1 MCSAYDV
8 VTPEIESKKSTAFP
22 QGVQGEDWLFDLTL
36 IALSQV
42 PGCPERAQIRSLMDE
57 ALVLR
62 LGDDVS
68 RAIKDT
74 LAYAPNSI
82 AHHADYFAPPN
93 HPVWLEYS
101 SDPTP
106 NNDPNQGILIVK
118 NPSQPLQSVGFV
130 VSKDKD
136 GNIHLGYAILH
147 WNAQTLAAVSSA
159 TSPLDEL
166 IKETKISIPPG
177 FFEELLIWQSPESD
191 EQCSAIVQQAKR
203 IAFEAAAPAITAWLL
218 IESAATRLTEA
229 GLKRI
234 AVSMKPLGWIERI
247 YHRGMQ
253 NQGFCRGPLGM
264 LRWSLSNPMGQRP
277 DHTAHEH
284 L

>member
-8 VTPEIESKKSTAFP
+8 ITPEIETKKSTGVP
-22 QGVQGEDWLFDLTL
+22 QGNQGENWLFDLTL
-36 IALSQV
+36 IALGQV

-57 ALVLR
+57 ALAFR

-68 RAIKDT
+68 RAIKNT

-82 AHHADYFAPPN
+82 AHHADYFDPPN
-93 HPVWLEYS
+93 HPVWLEYT
-101 SDPTP
+101 SDPTT
-106 NNDPNQGILIVK
+106 NDDPNQGILIAK
-118 NPSQPLQSVGFV
+118 NPSEPLQSVGFV

-203 IAFEAAAPAITAWLL
+203 ITFEAAAPAITAWLL
-218 IESAATRLTEA
+218 IESAAIRMTEV
-229 GLKRI
+229 GSKRI
-234 AVSMKPLGWIERI
+234 AVSIKPPGWIERI
-247 YHRGMQ
+247 YHKGMR

-264 LRWSLSNPMGQRP
+264 LRWSMNTPEQTPERLTN
-277 DHTAHEH
+277 EH

>member
-8 VTPEIESKKSTAFP
+8 VTPEIESKAST
-22 QGVQGEDWLFDLTL
+22 GLRNDGKDDDWLFDLTL
-36 IALSQV
+36 IALTQV
-42 PGCPERAQIRSLMDE
+42 PGCPERTQIRSLMDE

-68 RAIKDT
+68 RAIKHT
-74 LAYAPNSI
+74 LAFAPNSI
-82 AHHADYFAPPN
+82 ARHADCFDPPT
-93 HPVWLEYS
+93 HPVWLEYA
-101 SDPTP
+101 SDPQT
-106 NNDPNQGILIVK
+106 NGDPNQGILIAK
-118 NPSQPLQSVGFV
+118 NPSYSLQSVGFV
-130 VSKDKD
+130 VSKDKE
-136 GNIHLGYAILH
+136 GNIHLSYAVLH
-147 WNAQTLAAVSSA
+147 WNAQTLSAVSSA
-159 TSPLDEL
+159 DSPLDEL
-166 IKETKISIPPG
+166 IEETKISIPPG
-177 FFEELLIWQSPESD
+177 FFEELLVWQSPDSE

-264 LRWSLSNPMGQRP
+264 LRWSVSNPGQRP
-277 DHTAHEH
+277 DRTKHEH